1 MGDARKSLV
10 YAFEMLSKTTCYY
23 KKFLRKIRLLSYVSY
38 VCLHDTLQV
47 QDMLEKRKTRTRE
60 ALALMW
66 CAGQL
71 PEKNLARGLRG
82 LLLLNMHRQL

>member
-1 MGDARKSLV
+1 MCL
-10 YAFEMLSKTTCYY
+10 M
-23 KKFLRKIRLLSYVSY
+23 YVR
-38 VCLHDTLQV
+38 LHDTLQV

-71 PEKNLARGLRG
+71 PEKNLTRGLRG
-82 LLLLNMHRQL
+82 LLLLNTDNYNQIYDDQSSVLILSE

>member
-1 MGDARKSLV
+1 MLISCVCIRN
-10 YAFEMLSKTTCYY
+10 AFENNLLLLIYFAKS
-23 KKFLRKIRLLSYVSY
+23 RLLSYVSY
-38 VCLHDTLQV
+38 ISLHDALQV

-71 PEKNLARGLRG
+71 PEKNLAHGLRG
-82 LLLLNMHRQL
+82 LLLLDMHR

>member
-1 MGDARKSLV
+1 M
-10 YAFEMLSKTTCYY
+10 
-23 KKFLRKIRLLSYVSY
+23 SYIS
-38 VCLHDTLQV
+38 LHDALQV

-71 PEKNLARGLRG
+71 PEKNLAHGLRG
-82 LLLLNMHRQL
+82 LLLLDMHR